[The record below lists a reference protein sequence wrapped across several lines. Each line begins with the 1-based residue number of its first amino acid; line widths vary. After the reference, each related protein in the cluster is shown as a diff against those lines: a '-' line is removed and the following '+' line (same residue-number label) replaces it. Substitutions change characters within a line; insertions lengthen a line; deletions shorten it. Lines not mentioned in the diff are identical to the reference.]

1 MIDFDAIK
9 PETLALVLKKGSL
22 VDLPQEYQEYYS
34 LMELVRGLRAKAVHN
49 DKVVTKSSIIKLLKS
64 QYSMNDYQARRV
76 YDDSLNFFY
85 SSENIKKDAFANL
98 YADQLDEAAALA
110 LATNQLDNFERLK
123 KLAAKLRGL
132 FEPKLP
138 EIPKELYRK
147 TFTIYTTEAK
157 DIGIESENTKE
168 LERIIDELPEVPTIK
183 MSRLKQEAGIPGY
196 DFNIM
201 QMMTEDAEEYAD
213 EDKKD

>member
-1 MIDFDAIK
+1 MIDFEAIQ

-34 LMELVRGLRAKAVHN
+34 LMELVRGLRAKAVYN
-49 DKVVTKSSIIKLLKS
+49 EKVVTKSSIIKLLKS
-64 QYSMNDYQARRV
+64 QYGMNDYQARRV

-85 SSENIKKDAFANL
+85 SSENVRKDAFANL
-98 YADQLDEAAALA
+98 YADQLDEAASLA

-123 KLAAKLRGL
+123 KLSAKLRGL

-147 TFTIYTTEAK
+147 TFTIYTMDVK
-157 DIGIESENTKE
+157 DVGMEPENVKE
-168 LERIIDELPEVPTIK
+168 LERIIDELPEVPTVK
-183 MSRLKQEAGIPGY
+183 MDRLKSEAGIPGY
-196 DFNIM
+196 DFNIL
-201 QMMTEDAEEYAD
+201 QMMAEDAEEYGD
-213 EDKKD
+213 EN

>member
-1 MIDFDAIK
+1 MIDFEAIK

-34 LMELVRGLRAKAVHN
+34 LMELVRGLRAKAVFN

-85 SSENIKKDAFANL
+85 SSENVKKDAFANL
-98 YADQLDEAAALA
+98 YADQLDEAASLA
-110 LATNQLDNFERLK
+110 LATNQLDSFERLK
-123 KLAAKLRGL
+123 RLAAKLRGL
-132 FEPKLP
+132 FDPKLP

-157 DIGIESENTKE
+157 DVGIESENTRE
-168 LERIIDELPEVPTIK
+168 LERIIDELPEVPTVK
-183 MSRLKQEAGIPGY
+183 MNRLKSEAGVPGY
-196 DFNIM
+196 DFNIL

-213 EDKKD
+213 ED

>member
-1 MIDFDAIK
+1 
-9 PETLALVLKKGSL
+9 
-22 VDLPQEYQEYYS
+22 
-34 LMELVRGLRAKAVHN
+34 
-49 DKVVTKSSIIKLLKS
+49 
-64 QYSMNDYQARRV
+64 MNDYQARRV

-132 FEPKLP
+132 FEPKMP

-157 DIGIESENTKE
+157 DVGIESENTKE
-168 LERIIDELPEVPTIK
+168 LERIIDELPDVPTIK

-201 QMMTEDAEEYAD
+201 QMITEDAEEYAD
-213 EDKKD
+213 EDKEK